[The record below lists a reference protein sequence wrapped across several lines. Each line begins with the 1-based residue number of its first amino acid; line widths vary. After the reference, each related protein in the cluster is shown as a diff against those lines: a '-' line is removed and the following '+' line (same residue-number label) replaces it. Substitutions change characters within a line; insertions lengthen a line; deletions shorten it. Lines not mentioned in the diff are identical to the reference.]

1 MHVRTGDNVLVI
13 GGRERGK
20 TGEISRVIVKN
31 ERVVV
36 GGVNLVK
43 RHMKPRPG
51 VAQAGIVE
59 KEAALH
65 VSNVML
71 ICPSCNKPARA
82 GHRILAPGTGKGQER
97 VERVC
102 KRCGEVIPEPSTNR

>member
-1 MHVRTGDNVLVI
+1 MHVRTGDSVLVI
-13 GGRERGK
+13 AGRERGK
-20 TGEISRVIVKN
+20 TGQISRAIPKD

-36 GGVNLVK
+36 AGVNLVK

-51 VAQAGIVE
+51 VVQSGIVE
-59 KEAALH
+59 KEAPLH

-71 ICPSCNKPARA
+71 LCPACNRPTRV
-82 GHRILAPGTGKGQER
+82 GHRLVGEPVVRK
-97 VERVC
+97 ERVC

>member
-20 TGEISRVIVKN
+20 TGQISRVIVKDD
-31 ERVVV
+31 RVVI

-43 RHMKPRPG
+43 RHLKARPG

-59 KEAALH
+59 KEAAIH

-71 ICPSCNKPARA
+71 LCPSCNQPARA
-82 GHRILAPGTGKGQER
+82 GHRFQGEGANKIK
-97 VERVC
+97 ERVC
-102 KRCGEVIPEPSTNR
+102 KRCGEVIPAPPANR